1 MKVPFLPLDMA
12 YRELKKDIDE
22 AALRV
27 LNSGQYVL
35 GREVEAFEEEYAA
48 FCGAR
53 FCIGVGN
60 GLDAIELA
68 LRATGISPG
77 DEVIVPTNTYIA
89 SWLAITR
96 CGAIPVPVEPNEKTH
111 NIESAQIEAAI
122 SPRTKA
128 ILVVHLYGQPVDL
141 NPILQLGKDYGVRV
155 IEDAAQAHG
164 ALYQGK
170 RIGAH
175 SDAVA
180 WSFYPGKNLGALGDG
195 GAVTTNDEEIAS
207 QIRVLRNYGS
217 KTKYLN
223 ELKGTNSRLDPIQA
237 AILRVKLRHLAE
249 WNRRRQDTAEKYFVG
264 LEDLKDSVVLPEIIS
279 EAQSAWHLFVI
290 RVPDR
295 ERVQS
300 ALAEAGIETII
311 HYPVPPH
318 KQEAFGEFSSRSY
331 PVAEKLAAQV
341 LSLPIGPHLRGDQAE
356 RVMGKLK
363 KLLVL

>member
-1 MKVPFLPLDMA
+1 MKVPFLPLGMA
-12 YRELKKDIDE
+12 YRELKEDIDE
-22 AALRV
+22 AVFRV
-27 LNSGQYVL
+27 LNSGFYIL
-35 GREVEAFEEEYAA
+35 GHEVEAFEEEYAA
-48 FCGAR
+48 FCDAR
-53 FCIGVGN
+53 FCVGVGN

-111 NIESAQIEAAI
+111 NIESARIEAAI
-122 SPRTKA
+122 TPRTKA
-128 ILVVHLYGQPVDL
+128 VLVVHLYGQPVDL
-141 NPILQLGKDYGVRV
+141 TPILQLGKDHGVKV

-164 ALYQGK
+164 ARYQGK

-180 WSFYPGKNLGALGDG
+180 WSFYPGKNLGAFGDG
-195 GAVTTNDEEIAS
+195 GAVTTNNEEVANQVRI
-207 QIRVLRNYGS
+207 LRNYGS

-237 AILRVKLRHLAE
+237 AILRVKLRHLAD
-249 WNRRRQDTAEKYFVG
+249 WNRRRQKTADNYVVG
-264 LEDLKDSVVLPEIIS
+264 LKDSVVLPELIS
-279 EAQSAWHLFVI
+279 GAQSAWHLFVI
-290 RVPDR
+290 RVIER
-295 ERVQS
+295 EKVQS

-318 KQEAFGEFSSRSY
+318 KQRAYSDFSSRSF
-331 PVAEKLAAQV
+331 PVAENFAAQV
-341 LSLPIGPHLRGDQAE
+341 LSLPIGPQLSDDQAE
-356 RVMGKLK
+356 HVIQEVNRAVAS
-363 KLLVL
+363 

>member
-1 MKVPFLPLDMA
+1 MKVPFLPLVTA
-12 YRELKKDIDE
+12 YQELKKDIDE
-22 AALRV
+22 AVLRV
-27 LNSGQYVL
+27 LNSGFYIL
-35 GREVEAFEEEYAA
+35 GHEVETFEEEYAQ
-48 FCGAR
+48 FCDAR

-77 DEVIVPTNTYIA
+77 DEVIVPSNTYIA

-122 SPRTKA
+122 TPRTKA

-141 NPILQLGKDYGVRV
+141 NPIIQLGKDYGVKV

-164 ALYQGK
+164 ALYQDK
-170 RIGAH
+170 RIGGH

-195 GAVTTNDEEIAS
+195 GAVTTNDEEIAN
-207 QIRVLRNYGS
+207 RVRILRNYGS

-237 AILRVKLRHLAE
+237 AILRVKLRHLAD
-249 WNRRRQDTAEKYFVG
+249 WNRRRQDTAKNYLVG
-264 LEDLKDSVVLPEIIS
+264 LKGSVVLPEIIS

-290 RVPDR
+290 RVPER
-295 ERVQS
+295 EKVQI
-300 ALAEAGIETII
+300 ALAEAGIETVI

-318 KQEAFGEFSSRSY
+318 KQKAYSEFSSRSF
-331 PVAEKLAAQV
+331 PVAEKLATQV
-341 LSLPIGPHLRGDQAE
+341 FSLPIGPHLRDDQAQHVV
-356 RVMGKLK
+356 RQLK
-363 KLLVL
+363 KIVDS

>member
-1 MKVPFLPLDMA
+1 MKVPFLPLQLG
-12 YRELKKDIDE
+12 YRELKNDIDG

-27 LNSGQYVL
+27 LNSGSYIL
-35 GREVEAFEEEYAA
+35 GHEVEAFEEEYAQ

-60 GLDAIELA
+60 GLDAVEHA
-68 LRATGISPG
+68 LRATGVSPG

-96 CGAIPVPVEPNEKTH
+96 CGAIPVPVEPNEKTY
-111 NIESAQIEAAI
+111 NIESEQIEAAI

-128 ILVVHLYGQPVDL
+128 ILVVHLYGQPVNL
-141 NPILQLGKDYGVRV
+141 NPILQLGKDHGVKV

-195 GAVTTNDEEIAS
+195 GAVTTNNEEIAN
-207 QIRVLRNYGS
+207 QVRILRNYGS

-223 ELKGTNSRLDPIQA
+223 ELKGTNSRLDSIQA
-237 AILRVKLRHLAE
+237 AFLRVKLNHLAD
-249 WNRRRQDTAEKYFVG
+249 WNRRRQDIAEKYFIDLAG
-264 LEDLKDSVVLPEIIS
+264 LKDLVVLPEIIS

-290 RVPDR
+290 RVLER
-295 ERVQS
+295 EKVQS

-318 KQEAFGEFSSRSY
+318 KQKAYSEFSSRSF
-331 PVAEKLAAQV
+331 PVAEKLGAQV
-341 LSLPIGPHLRGDQAE
+341 LSLPIGPHLRADQAE
-356 RVMGKLK
+356 HVMGQLK
-363 KLLVL
+363 KIVDP

>member
-1 MKVPFLPLDMA
+1 MKVPFLPLVTA
-12 YRELKKDIDE
+12 YQELKKDIDE
-22 AALRV
+22 AVLRV
-27 LNSGQYVL
+27 LNSGFYIL
-35 GREVEAFEEEYAA
+35 GHEVETFEEEYAQ
-48 FCGAR
+48 FCDAR

-77 DEVIVPTNTYIA
+77 DEVIVPSNTYIA

-96 CGAIPVPVEPNEKTH
+96 CGAVPVPVEPNEKTH

-122 SPRTKA
+122 TPRTKA

-141 NPILQLGKDYGVRV
+141 NPIIQLGKDYGVKV

-164 ALYQGK
+164 ALYQDK
-170 RIGAH
+170 RIGGH

-195 GAVTTNDEEIAS
+195 GAVTTNDEEIAN
-207 QIRVLRNYGS
+207 RVRILRNYGS

-237 AILRVKLRHLAE
+237 AILRVKLRHLAD
-249 WNRRRQDTAEKYFVG
+249 WNRRRQDTAKNYLVG
-264 LEDLKDSVVLPEIIS
+264 LKGSVVLPEIIS

-290 RVPDR
+290 RVPER
-295 ERVQS
+295 EKVQI
-300 ALAEAGIETII
+300 ALAEAGIETVI

-318 KQEAFGEFSSRSY
+318 KQKAYSEFSSRSF
-331 PVAEKLAAQV
+331 PVAEKLATQV
-341 LSLPIGPHLRGDQAE
+341 FSLPIGPHLRDDQAQHVV
-356 RVMGKLK
+356 RQLK
-363 KLLVL
+363 KIVDS

>member
-35 GREVEAFEEEYAA
+35 GPEVEAFEEEYAR
-48 FCGAR
+48 FCDAR
-53 FCIGVGN
+53 FCVGVGN

-68 LRATGISPG
+68 LRAAGISPG
-77 DEVIVPTNTYIA
+77 DEVIVPSNTYIA
-89 SWLAITR
+89 SWLAITC

-122 SPRTKA
+122 TPRTKA

-141 NPILQLGKDYGVRV
+141 NPILQLGKNHGLKV

-164 ALYQGK
+164 AVYHGK

-195 GAVTTNDEEIAS
+195 GAVTTNNQEIAS

-223 ELKGTNSRLDPIQA
+223 EVKGTNSRLDPIQA
-237 AILRVKLRHLAE
+237 AILRVKLRHLAD
-249 WNRRRQDTAEKYFVG
+249 WNRRRQDIAEKYFVG

-311 HYPVPPH
+311 HYPLPPH
-318 KQEAFGEFSSRSY
+318 KQEAYSEFSSRSY
-331 PVAEKLAAQV
+331 PVAEQLATQV
-341 LSLPIGPHLRGDQAE
+341 LSLPIGPHLRDDQAE
-356 RVMGKLK
+356 HVMEN
-363 KLLVL
+363 VRRFVDS

>member
-27 LNSGQYVL
+27 LNSGFYIL
-35 GREVEAFEEEYAA
+35 GHEVEAFEEEYAE
-48 FCGAR
+48 FCDAR
-53 FCIGVGN
+53 WCVGVGN

-96 CGAIPVPVEPNEKTH
+96 CGATPVPVEPNEKTH
-111 NIESAQIEAAI
+111 NIESDQIEAAI

-195 GAVTTNDEEIAS
+195 GAVTTNNEDIAN
-207 QIRVLRNYGS
+207 QVRILRNYGS

-237 AILRVKLRHLAE
+237 AILRVKLRHLAD
-249 WNRRRQDTAEKYFVG
+249 WNHRRQDTAEKYFVG
-264 LEDLKDSVVLPEIIS
+264 LEDFQDLLVLPEIIS
-279 EAQSAWHLFVI
+279 EAESAWHLFVI
-290 RVPDR
+290 RVLER
-295 ERVQS
+295 EKVQS
-300 ALAEAGIETII
+300 ALAEAGIETVI

-318 KQEAFGEFSSRSY
+318 KQKAYSEFSSRSF

-341 LSLPIGPHLRGDQAE
+341 LSLPIGPHLRDDQADH
-356 RVMGKLK
+356 VMEHLQRI
-363 KLLVL
+363 VDS